1 MDETFEGGMIGGQGG
16 ERRMT
21 RAYGKERNVNVGKY
35 ERILDGVLGGAL
47 VMYGLKKRSLGG
59 IVAAAGGGLLLYR
72 GATGYCPVYER
83 TGIDTSGAMPQKPI
97 VVHRAIT
104 IDKPIGEV
112 FAFWRNF
119 KNHSKF
125 MGFIENVEDRG
136 DGTTHWVAHF
146 GRFGA
151 EWDSRVTD
159 EQANRRIAWRSV
171 EGTKLPNDGVVE
183 FVEAP
188 GGRGTEVHLR
198 LRFLPPGR
206 ELAQL
211 LAPIFRVTTKTKVA
225 ADLSRLKQL
234 LETGEV
240 STSAM
245 RREGEG
251 SRFLGDENRSGSES
265 GFGLGGGSRTGGGNY
280 GTTGGGGYG
289 GTSGGYGSGG
299 GYGGT
304 SGTGG
309 TGSTGSLGGTGGG
322 LGGTTSRSGDVGG
335 MGGGTTRVPGETGTY
350 GGGTDAGTGGGLLGS
365 GGANSGISGSTTG
378 ENKKKKDKDEGKERH

>member
-1 MDETFEGGMIGGQGG
+1 MDETFEGGLGGGSGG
-16 ERRMT
+16 ERQMT
-21 RAYGKERNVNVGKY
+21 RAFGKEREQNVGKY

-59 IVAAAGGGLLLYR
+59 ILAAAGGGLLLYR
-72 GATGYCPVYER
+72 AGTGYCPIYER
-83 TGIDTSGAMPQKPI
+83 AGIDTSGAQPQKPI

-104 IDKPIGEV
+104 IERPIEEV
-112 FAFWRNF
+112 YAYWRDF
-119 KNHSKF
+119 SNHPNF

-136 DGTTHWVAHF
+136 GGITHWVAHF

-159 EQANRRIAWRSV
+159 EQKNRRIAWRSV
-171 EGTKLPNDGVVE
+171 EGTRLPNDGVVE

-198 LRFLPPGR
+198 MRFLPPGR

-211 LAPIFRVTTKTKVA
+211 LAPIFRVTTKTKIA

-251 SRFLGDENRSGSES
+251 SRFLGGESRGTES
-265 GFGLGGGSRTGGGNY
+265 GFGTSGGYGGNV
-280 GTTGGGGYG
+280 GGGGYG
-289 GTSGGYGSGG
+289 GGY
-299 GYGGT
+299 
-304 SGTGG
+304 
-309 TGSTGSLGGTGGG
+309 GGG
-322 LGGTTSRSGDVGG
+322 LGGTTGRGGDVGG
-335 MGGGTTRVPGETGTY
+335 MGGGTTRVPGEGGTY
-350 GGGTDAGTGGGLLGS
+350 GGGTEGGSGGGVLGS
-365 GGANSGISGSTTG
+365 GGANSGITG
-378 ENKKKKDKDEGKERH
+378 DKKKKDEGKERR